1 MALVT
6 LLDVNLSFG
15 GPPLL
20 DRVNLQIDR
29 GERVCLVGRN
39 GAGKSTLM
47 KVISGEIHPDSG
59 QVFRQ
64 PGAVFATLRQDVPA
78 GLAGTVRTVVEG
90 EAGSFEQHND
100 WERHDRV
107 ERLLE
112 AMHLPVDAEF
122 ASLSAGQKRRVLLAR
137 GLVEEPQLL
146 LLDEPTNHLDLESI
160 EWLEQFLL
168 NWGGALLFVT
178 HDRAFLKRLATRI
191 IEIDRGQ
198 LIGWACDYDTFLVRK
213 QAVLEAEEV
222 QRAQFDKKL
231 AQEEEWIRRG
241 VRAQRSRAQ
250 NRINALKAMRAERA
264 ARRERTGT
272 AKITAQAADRSGF
285 KVITCE
291 NVSFQYGG
299 GGQSALAPREP
310 SQNSGVGASQ
320 PQPNDSTV
328 LPDESTGHD
337 WVIRDFSAR
346 IERGDKVGIVGPNGA
361 GKTTL
366 LRLLLGQL
374 PPTQGKVEQGTRL
387 EVVYFD
393 QLRAQLDE
401 TKRVQDAVADG
412 NATVTIN
419 GRTRHVI
426 SYLQDFLFEPD
437 RARQPIKALSGGE
450 RNRLLL
456 ARLFTK
462 PANVLVLDEPTNDLD
477 AETLELLED
486 LLVEFEG
493 TVLLVSHDRAFLN
506 EVCTSLLVFEG
517 DGVISEYVGGY
528 DDWQRE
534 KARPDVGRG
543 LSWPEL
549 VERRTP
555 PPRVLSAPEV
565 GGVSSRRDA
574 DADRWQREDTPSTK
588 NTGTAGAKKRKLTN
602 KERAELD
609 ALPKRIEELEAE
621 QARITADLGNP
632 DFVKSAGADLAK
644 VTARLQQIES
654 EVAAAYTRWSDLEN

>member
-1 MALVT
+1 MALVS
-6 LLDVNLSFG
+6 LLDVSLSFG
-15 GPPLL
+15 GAPLL

-47 KVISGEIHPDSG
+47 KVINGELKPDEG

-64 PGAVFATLRQDVPA
+64 PGAVFATLRQEVPA
-78 GLAGTVRTVVEG
+78 ELTGPVQSVVEG
-90 EAGSFEQHND
+90 EGGSFEEHND

-112 AMHLPVDAEF
+112 KMGLPATAEF

-160 EWLEQFLL
+160 QWLEEFLL
-168 NWGGALLFVT
+168 EWGGAVLFVT
-178 HDRAFLKRLATRI
+178 HDRAFLKKLATRI
-191 IEIDRGQ
+191 VEIDRGK
-198 LIGWACDYDTFLVRK
+198 LIGWPCDYDTFLVRK

-241 VRAQRSRAQ
+241 VKAQRSRAQ
-250 NRINALKAMRAERA
+250 NRINALKQMRAEKA
-264 ARRERTGT
+264 ARRVRAGT
-272 AKITAQAADRSGF
+272 ARITAQEADRSGF
-285 KVITCE
+285 KVVACE
-291 NVSFQYGG
+291 
-299 GGQSALAPREP
+299 
-310 SQNSGVGASQ
+310 GVGFRYG
-320 PQPNDSTV
+320 DRWIV
-328 LPDESTGHD
+328 
-337 WVIRDFSAR
+337 RDFTTR
-346 IERGDKVGIVGPNGA
+346 IERGDKIGIVGPNGA

-374 PPTQGKVEQGTRL
+374 TPQEGTVEHGTRL

-401 TKRVQDAVADG
+401 SLRVQDAVADG
-412 NATVTIN
+412 NPTVTIN

-426 SYLQDFLFEPD
+426 SYLEDFLFEPA
-437 RARQPIKALSGGE
+437 RARTPIKALSGGE

-486 LLVEFEG
+486 LLVEFGG

-517 DGVISEYVGGY
+517 PPSLQGSSGVASPGMISEYIGGY

-534 KARPDVGRG
+534 RAAAAARVAGEESKSAAKAVAA
-543 LSWPEL
+543 
-549 VERRTP
+549 T
-555 PPRVLSAPEV
+555 APE
-565 GGVSSRRDA
+565 
-574 DADRWQREDTPSTK
+574 
-588 NTGTAGAKKRKLTN
+588 KKTRKLTN
-602 KERAELD
+602 KERAELEV
-609 ALPKRIEELEAE
+609 LPKRIEELEAE
-621 QARITADLGNP
+621 QADVTGQLADPAFFKKG
-632 DFVKSAGADLAK
+632 GAEVTK
-644 VTARLQQIES
+644 VTVRLHEIETELATAYARWTE
-654 EVAAAYTRWSDLEN
+654 LEG